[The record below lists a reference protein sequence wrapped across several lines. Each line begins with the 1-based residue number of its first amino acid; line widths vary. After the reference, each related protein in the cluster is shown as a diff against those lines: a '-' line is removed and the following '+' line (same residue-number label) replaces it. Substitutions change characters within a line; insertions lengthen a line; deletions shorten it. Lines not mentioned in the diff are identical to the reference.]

1 MHTNRLRNSAVST
14 TPSLASNAQLF
25 KRRSILLCMCDYL
38 PVVLMTPP
46 GAIDLFTSQGSFL
59 MFKFVFCVQSQTQGD
74 TDKSKAQLVAK
85 KRRTSRSSGK
95 YGDILLWGDL
105 IVYTSPDEAIASLSS
120 DDVDDQRV
128 RLVKIADN
136 AQLRIMLEA
145 GVELCGAGAAL
156 YLRVDPSCP
165 IYWGRWD
172 TCKTNAD
179 LDIVCGI
186 PHRGSRDSVLAL
198 VHVKSDGTG
207 GVRVRHARNKPTE
220 SSAGREQQRLLLVY
234 SGCGRIVGTREF
246 AGRPSTRGDGSG
258 EEEEGH

>member
-1 MHTNRLRNSAVST
+1 M
-14 TPSLASNAQLF
+14 
-25 KRRSILLCMCDYL
+25 
-38 PVVLMTPP
+38 
-46 GAIDLFTSQGSFL
+46 
-59 MFKFVFCVQSQTQGD
+59 QSQTQGY

-85 KRRTSRSSGK
+85 KRRASRSGK

-120 DDVDDQRV
+120 DDNDDQRV
-128 RLVKIADN
+128 RLVQIADN

-156 YLRVDPSCP
+156 YLRVDTSCP
-165 IYWGRWD
+165 IYWVRWD
-172 TCKTNAD
+172 TVKTNAD

-186 PHRGSRDSVLAL
+186 PRRGSRDSVLAL

-220 SSAGREQQRLLLVY
+220 SSAGREQQRSLLVY

-246 AGRPSTRGDGSG
+246 AARLSTHGDGSG
-258 EEEEGH
+258 DQEEKDEEEEI

>member
-1 MHTNRLRNSAVST
+1 
-14 TPSLASNAQLF
+14 
-25 KRRSILLCMCDYL
+25 
-38 PVVLMTPP
+38 
-46 GAIDLFTSQGSFL
+46 

-74 TDKSKAQLVAK
+74 TDKSNAQLVAK

-220 SSAGREQQRLLLVY
+220 SSAGREQQRPLLVY

-258 EEEEGH
+258 EEEKDEEEEI